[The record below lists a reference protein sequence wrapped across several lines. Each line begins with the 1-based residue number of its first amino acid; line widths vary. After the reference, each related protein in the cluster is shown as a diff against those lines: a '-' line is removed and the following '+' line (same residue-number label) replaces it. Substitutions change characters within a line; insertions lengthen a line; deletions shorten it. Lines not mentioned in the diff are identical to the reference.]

1 MNRMCKS
8 LGALTAL
15 TFAVT
20 AVSAPAQGAPDM
32 GAPGQDLSLKPVA
45 GRFVGGD
52 FKPVGNGTA
61 AQAQWTN
68 KLAHTGKFSVLMEK
82 SVPTSE
88 PAFAAAI
95 VDGVEG
101 WTVADLGSIGF
112 WVDGPC
118 TGGSPRFNLGYDTD
132 GDGDRDGTAF
142 YGCANH
148 VTATDGDWTQMS
160 VATATVSDSGPV
172 PATATVLSL
181 SVLVDEQGTYAV
193 DDVTVAGQ
201 TVGEP
206 ND

>member
-1 MNRMCKS
+1 MNRMCTS
-8 LGALTAL
+8 LGALAAV
-15 TFAVT
+15 TFAMT
-20 AVSAPAQGAPDM
+20 AVSAPAHAVPDM
-32 GAPGQDLSLKPVA
+32 GAAEQDPSLKPVA
-45 GRFVGGD
+45 GRFVGED
-52 FKPVGNGTA
+52 FRSVGNSTA

-68 KLAHTGKFSVLMEK
+68 KTAHTDKFSVLLEK

-88 PAFAAAI
+88 PAFAAVI

-101 WTVADLGSIGF
+101 TTVADLGTIGF
-112 WVDGPC
+112 WVSGPC

-142 YGCANH
+142 YGCGNH
-148 VTATDGDWTQMS
+148 VVATDGDWTQMS
-160 VATATVSDSGPV
+160 VATATVSDNGPV

-181 SVLVDEQGTYAV
+181 SVLIDEQGTYVV
-193 DDVTVAGQ
+193 DDVTAAGH